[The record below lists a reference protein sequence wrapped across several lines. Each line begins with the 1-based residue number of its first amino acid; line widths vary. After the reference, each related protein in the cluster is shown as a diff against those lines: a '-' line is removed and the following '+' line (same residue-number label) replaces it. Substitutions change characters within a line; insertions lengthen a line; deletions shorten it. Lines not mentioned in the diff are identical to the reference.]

1 MVSARPAWPR
11 LDSNRYARFEYVH
24 AEKELSVVV
33 DEEGKKERNDDDDDD
48 EGGGKERKE
57 RVGKIVES
65 GDCARES

>member
-33 DEEGKKERNDDDDDD
+33 DGGGKKGNDDDDDD
-48 EGGGKERKE
+48 EGGGRERKE